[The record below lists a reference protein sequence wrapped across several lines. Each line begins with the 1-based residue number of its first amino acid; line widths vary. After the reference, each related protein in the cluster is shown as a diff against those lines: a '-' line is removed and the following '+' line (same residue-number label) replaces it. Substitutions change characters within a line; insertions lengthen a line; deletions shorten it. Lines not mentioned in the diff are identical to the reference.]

1 VTRTLSRRTFATGS
15 RITALLLA
23 LALVATA
30 CGGSGDKSSA
40 GDDSTQAGADG
51 GTPVPGGS
59 LTYGIEAETSGG
71 WCLPEAN
78 LALAG
83 IQVARAVY
91 DTLTLP
97 NADGEYVP
105 YLSKSV
111 TPNATFD
118 EWTIELRDGVKFQDG
133 TDLTAEV
140 VKNNIDAFRGT
151 YPARAP
157 LLFAFVY
164 ENVDRVEVA
173 GPLTVKVTTKTPW
186 PAFPAYLYANGRMGI
201 MAQAQLDDT
210 QHCDTNMIGTG
221 PFAKKEWKVN
231 DHLTVVRNAEYW
243 NQPYPYLDS
252 IEFHPIPDPNQRM
265 NSLQGGDLD
274 LISTNQALDIDTLR
288 GLAESGDV
296 NLVEGSEYAEV
307 AYLMLNSG
315 KPPFDNILARRALA
329 YAIDRNALRE
339 ALTKNVL
346 TNASGP
352 FAPGSMG
359 YLEDAGFPE
368 FDLAK
373 AKELVAQYEK
383 ETGLPLEFTITNNAD
398 SSSQATSQMW
408 KEMAEKAGMKVDL
421 KMVEQGAEIDDA
433 IAGNYDTDLWR
444 NHPGGDPDLQY
455 VWWHGGSVVNFG
467 KFADP
472 EIDRL
477 LEAGRIETDPAKRTK
492 IYEDVNRRFADQVW
506 NIWSQW
512 TLWVLASDPSVH
524 GVMGP
529 DLPDGSKPFP
539 GLADGHQLTGLWLEQ

>member
-1 VTRTLSRRTFATGS
+1 MLRSGSSRAGS
-15 RITALLLA
+15 RLTALLLA
-23 LALVATA
+23 LGLVVAA
-30 CGGSGDKSSA
+30 CGGGDDTTGSGDDTSKTTTDA
-40 GDDSTQAGADG
+40 
-51 GTPVPGGS
+51 GTPTPGGS
-59 LTYGIEAETSGG
+59 VAYGIEAETSGG

-78 LALAG
+78 LAISG
-83 IQVARAVY
+83 IQVARAIY

-97 NADGEYVP
+97 NADGDYVP
-105 YLSKSV
+105 YLAKSV
-111 TPNATFD
+111 TPNATYD

-133 TDLTAEV
+133 TALTAEV
-140 VKNNIDAFRGT
+140 VKNNLDAYRGQ
-151 YPARAP
+151 YAKRSP
-157 LLFAFVY
+157 LLFIFVY
-164 ENVDRVEVA
+164 ENIDTVDA
-173 GPLTVKVTTKTPW
+173 TGPLTVKVTTKTPW
-186 PAFPAYLYANGRMGI
+186 PALPAYLYANGRIGI
-201 MAQAQLDDT
+201 MAQAQLDDP

-221 PFAKKEWKVN
+221 PFVKKEWKVN
-231 DHLTVVRNAEYW
+231 DHLTVERNPDYW

-252 IEFHPIPDPNQRM
+252 IEFRPVPDADQRM
-265 NSLQGGDLD
+265 NSLEGGDLNM
-274 LISTNQALDIDTLR
+274 IATNQALNIDTLR

-296 NLVEGSEYAEV
+296 DLVEGPEYAEV
-307 AYLMLNSG
+307 AYMMLNAG

-329 YAIDRNALRE
+329 YAIDRDTLRE
-339 ALTKNVL
+339 VLTKNVL

-359 YLEDAGFPE
+359 YLEDTGFPE

-373 AKELVAQYEK
+373 AKDLVAQYEK
-383 ETGLPLEFTITNNAD
+383 ETDLPFEFTITNNAD

-408 KEMAEKAGMKVDL
+408 KEMAEQAGMKVDL

-455 VWWHGGSVVNFG
+455 VWWHSGSPVNFN

-477 LEAGRIETDPAKRTK
+477 LDAGRVESDPAKRTK
-492 IYEDVNRRFADQVW
+492 IYSDLNRRFADQVW
-506 NIWSQW
+506 NVWSQW
-512 TLWVLASDPSVH
+512 TLWVIASDPSVH

-539 GLADGHQLTGLWLEQ
+539 GLADGHQLTGLWVEQ